1 MFSGK
6 PNVVFI
12 FVARNGL
19 LAELRMSEAFFLSN
33 FFEEKQGFVAYKDS
47 VRYCDALSTSQDV
60 HFRGKN

>member
-19 LAELRMSEAFFLSN
+19 LAEFRMSEAFFSEQ
-33 FFEEKQGFVAYKDS
+33 FF
-47 VRYCDALSTSQDV
+47 
-60 HFRGKN
+60 